1 MNVLNDKER
10 KEIGDKAYS
19 KANRIGTKG
28 CDLTIKDF
36 SIDEL
41 KMFLVTCDGMGPR
54 FKSEALSE
62 LIERVV
68 EDTKQDVWNSYQ
80 AEGRDREFSERN

>member
-19 KANRIGTKG
+19 KANRIGTKD
-28 CDLTIKDF
+28 CVLTIKDF

-41 KMFLVTCDGMGPR
+41 KMFLVTCDGMGPK
-54 FKSEALSE
+54 FKNEALEELMERAEENAVWACRANSE
-62 LIERVV
+62 GQV
-68 EDTKQDVWNSYQ
+68 
-80 AEGRDREFSERN
+80 